1 MSEQAI
7 LTFDQVSK
15 RFTFAT
21 EQPGTVL
28 ETVID
33 KLVPGRRQRTN
44 PNQGHLWALRDISF
58 AVKPGE
64 SLGIIGRNGSGK
76 STLLKLATRIIK
88 PTSGTVQSRGRVS
101 ALLELG
107 AGFHPD
113 LTGRE
118 NIFLNGSL
126 LGLSRRQWS
135 NPTRPS

>member
-33 KLVPGRRQRTN
+33 KLVPRRRQRTN
-44 PNQGHLWALRDISF
+44 PNQGELWALRGISF

-64 SLGIIGRNGSGK
+64 SW
-76 STLLKLATRIIK
+76 
-88 PTSGTVQSRGRVS
+88 
-101 ALLELG
+101 ALLAEMG
-107 AGFHPD
+107 VARAH
-113 LTGRE
+113 
-118 NIFLNGSL
+118 S
-126 LGLSRRQWS
+126 
-135 NPTRPS
+135 